1 MESELKI
8 MFGGCCQKYK
18 SSLSYEL
25 NHIILRFNANNTPE
39 IISEIISENYMHGS
53 LLKDFSIQMNKESL
67 SIDLSN
73 TSIDRVWT
81 KDRIYE
87 LQLNQIVYVC
97 DKDAMNNGI
106 LINLPPIEIE
116 GLTKNSMK
124 KTIQFLE
131 SEIAFVFVDD
141 RTTRLICPKELQRV
155 VVSLL
160 SLYYCFSLEI
170 LHEPRQFCND
180 NHLFILRSQKHS
192 FENIGSLIN
201 LYAPANN
208 VIDFLKLANSSHPY
222 FRELPRYARQFVDSY
237 NVSEPQRYNML
248 FAMVSSFAEYVLKRG
263 KRGGEDLVK
272 FSINHFK
279 LSSQMESIETTIKEA
294 ELRRVIDRKETEID
308 DLAKLRNESEHCLYS
323 DSSYGF
329 FEANPAVNVFMN
341 EIACRIVLELA
352 GIISSR

>member
-39 IISEIISENYMHGS
+39 IISELISKNYMHGA
-53 LLKDFSIQMNKESL
+53 LLKDFSIQMNTECL
-67 SIDLSN
+67 SVDLSN
-73 TSIDRVWT
+73 SSIDKVRS

-87 LQLNQIVYVC
+87 LELNQIEYVC
-97 DKDAMNNGI
+97 EKDAMNNGI

-116 GLTKNSMK
+116 GLTKNSKK
-124 KTIQFLE
+124 KTIQFLG
-131 SEIAFVFVDD
+131 SEITFVFVNDQ
-141 RTTRLICPKELQRV
+141 TTRLICPQELQKV

-170 LHEPRQFCND
+170 LHEPRQYCND

-192 FENIGSLIN
+192 FENVGSLIN

-208 VIDFLKLANSSHPY
+208 VIEFLKLANSSHPY
-222 FRELPRYARQFVDSY
+222 FRELPRYARQFIDSY

-248 FAMVSSFAEYVLKRG
+248 FAMATSFAEYVLERG
-263 KRGGEDLVK
+263 KHGGEDLVK
-272 FSINHFK
+272 FSINHFN
-279 LSSQMESIETTIKEA
+279 LSSQRESVEATIDEA
-294 ELRRVIDRKETEID
+294 KLRRIIDGEEKKID

-323 DSSYGF
+323 DRSYGF
-329 FEANPAVNVFMN
+329 FDTYPAVNVFMN
-341 EIACRIVLELA
+341 KIACRIVLELA
-352 GIISSR
+352 GIKS

>member
-8 MFGGCCQKYK
+8 MFGDCCQKYK

-25 NHIILRFNANNTPE
+25 NHIILRFNANNAPE
-39 IISEIISENYMHGS
+39 KISGLISENYMHGT
-53 LLKDFSIQMNKESL
+53 LLKDFSIQMNTKCL
-67 SIDLSN
+67 SVDLSN
-73 TSIDRVWT
+73 SSIDKVWS
-81 KDRIYE
+81 KDHIYE
-87 LQLNQIVYVC
+87 LQLNQVEYVC

-116 GLTKNSMK
+116 GLTKINKK
-124 KTIQFLE
+124 KTIQFLG
-131 SEIAFVFVDD
+131 SEITFVFVDD
-141 RTTRLICPKELQRV
+141 RSTRLICPKELQRV

-170 LHEPRQFCND
+170 LHEPRQYCDN

-192 FENIGSLIN
+192 FEKVGSLIN

-208 VIDFLKLANSSHPY
+208 VIEFLKLANSSHPY
-222 FRELPRYARQFVDSY
+222 FRELSRYARQFIDSY

-248 FAMVSSFAEYVLKRG
+248 FAMASSFAEYVLERG
-263 KRGGEDLVK
+263 KHGGEDLVE
-272 FSINHFK
+272 FSINHFN
-279 LSSQMESIETTIKEA
+279 LSSQMKFIETTIDEA
-294 ELRRVIDRKETEID
+294 KLRRIIDGEETKID

-323 DSSYGF
+323 DCSYVF